1 MGALVSKP
9 SDIFREL
16 RPTLSLAFPIII
28 GQVSQMLMGIT
39 DSVMIGRVGVVPLAA
54 SSFASAVFGVAYI
67 MGIGLLLPVAVL
79 VARAHGQQQPRECAE
94 YLRHGMGL
102 GVATGVVGAGAMLAL
117 VPWFP
122 YFGQPA
128 EVVTE
133 VGPYFRVIALSL
145 VPTLMYQVL
154 RQFSEAMGHPWS
166 AMVVLLLCVGLN
178 AFLNW
183 VLIWGHLGAP
193 ALGLEGAGWATL
205 ISRCVAVAA
214 LWVWLHHY
222 KDVQAAWPASA
233 SSGEPADASA
243 SVPLRRD
250 ESARQARQVA
260 NSSWLAKFDR
270 PRLREMMSLGVPACG
285 QLLFEAGAFTAA
297 ALMMGWLGTV
307 PLAAHQVA
315 INCASATFMVPLG
328 LALATSVRIGKT
340 VGEGR
345 REALRP
351 IGYGAIGAGVAFMA
365 VAAVNFAIFGFWLAR
380 AFTPEQEVVLLAA
393 QLLVIAAIFQMFD
406 GAQVIGAAALRG
418 LTDVKVPTVI
428 TFVAY
433 WVIALPAGYLLAFR
447 TRLGPWGVWA
457 GLAVGLACAA
467 VLLAWRFR
475 HKTAR
480 IAPAS

>member
-1 MGALVSKP
+1 MGGPVSRNA
-9 SDIFREL
+9 DIFREL
-16 RPTLSLAFPIII
+16 RPTLALSFPIVI

-54 SSFASAVFGVAYI
+54 SSFASAVFGVFYI

-79 VARAHGQQQPRECAE
+79 VARAHGQQRPAECAA

-102 GVATGVVGAGAMLAL
+102 GVAAGVVGAGLMLLLSLGLAH
-117 VPWFP
+117 
-122 YFGQPA
+122 FGQPP
-128 EVVTE
+128 EVVEE

-205 ISRCVAVAA
+205 ISRAVAVVA
-214 LWVWLHHY
+214 LWLWLHHY
-222 KDVQAAWPASA
+222 KDLQAAWP
-233 SSGEPADASA
+233 
-243 SVPLRRD
+243 RRWRAAL
-250 ESARQARQVA
+250 ERV
-260 NSSWLAKFDR
+260 
-270 PRLREMMSLGVPACG
+270 RLREMLALGVPACG
-285 QLLFEAGAFTAA
+285 QLLFEAGAFSAA

-307 PLAAHQVA
+307 PLAAHQIA
-315 INCASATFMVPLG
+315 INCASFTFMVPLG
-328 LALATSVRIGKT
+328 LALATSVRIGRT

-345 REALRP
+345 SEALRP
-351 IGYGAIGAGVAFMA
+351 IGYGAIGAGVVFMG
-365 VAAVNFAIFGFWLAR
+365 VAAVNFAVFGVWLAR
-380 AFTPEQEVVLLAA
+380 AFTPEGEVIFLAA
-393 QLLVIAAIFQMFD
+393 RLLVVAAVFQMFD

-428 TFVAY
+428 TFIAY
-433 WVIALPAGYLLAFR
+433 WVIALPGGYLLAFR
-447 TRLGPWGVWA
+447 TPLGPLGVWG
-457 GLAVGLACAA
+457 GLALGLAFAA
-467 VLLAWRFR
+467 VLLAWRFHR
-475 HKTAR
+475 KTA
-480 IAPAS
+480 PGGF